1 MSILKVFLACAVTFS
16 LAQATSYLYLDNG
29 VKLDVKKGDI
39 SIYNGSPVEK
49 ISKKGKK
56 VLVKISGYIGKDGK
70 TLYATPNR
78 ELILA
83 SVKKANM
90 IKKDSK
96 NSKKGSVQVLI
107 SKDNLTDDPEE
118 AWEENSDLFY
128 DKCTRCHRARVVKKH
143 TMKEWDVLFNS
154 MKQFAKPTKKEAKLI
169 LRFLH
174 AYAKDGI
181 LTQKD

>member
-1 MSILKVFLACAVTFS
+1 MNIVKIFLACAVTLS
-16 LAQATSYLYLDNG
+16 LAQATSYIYLDNG
-29 VKLDVKKGDI
+29 VKLDVKNKDI

-56 VLVKISGYIGKDGK
+56 VLVKVSGYIGKDGK

-78 ELILA
+78 ELLLA
-83 SVKKANM
+83 SVKKADM
-90 IKKDSK
+90 VKKDGD
-96 NSKKGSVQVLI
+96 KGSVQALI
-107 SKDNLTDDPEE
+107 SQDNLTDDPEE

-154 MKQFAKPTKKEAKLI
+154 MKQFAKPTKKEARLI

-181 LTQKD
+181 LRQKD

>member
-1 MSILKVFLACAVTFS
+1 MNLVKIFLACAVTFT
-16 LAQATSYLYLDNG
+16 LAQATSYLYLDSG
-29 VKLDVKKGDI
+29 IKLDIKKSGV
-39 SIYNGSPVEK
+39 SIYNGTPVEK

-56 VLVKISGYIGKDGK
+56 VLVKINGYIGKDKK

-78 ELILA
+78 ELLLV
-83 SVKKANM
+83 SVKKADT
-90 IKKDSK
+90 IKKDG
-96 NSKKGSVQVLI
+96 KKGSVQVLI
-107 SKDNLTDDPEE
+107 SQDNLTDDPEE

-128 DKCTRCHRARVVKKH
+128 GKCTRCHRARVVKKH

-154 MKQFAKPTKKEAKLI
+154 MKQFAKPTKKEAELI

-181 LTQKD
+181 LKQKD